1 VSCPTCAPRGQ
12 PRRAAPGTAR
22 CHRPRRERR
31 VPPALAV
38 RRTTQK
44 ARPTQYGAELALAGH
59 TRRASLRRDAAR
71 TGAAS
76 RAAERRWRAAA
87 RAAAQ
92 PRGRRS
98 AATRARGRRRQA
110 PGGQAAQGCCAAAAG
125 VRGRGLRVF
134 LIRAQGRREV
144 RASSCAV
151 LCAYRGAE
159 RGCAGG
165 CRWGT
170 WWWRR
175 TRSRGSCSR
184 SGALSQRIGRHVWG
198 SVAAAASMT
207 IAPLVSH
214 RARFWRDA
222 GTLS

>member
-1 VSCPTCAPRGQ
+1 MSCPTCAPRGQ

-71 TGAAS
+71 PGAAS
-76 RAAERRWRAAA
+76 RAAERRLRAAA

-125 VRGRGLRVF
+125 VRGRGLRVL

-159 RGCAGG
+159 R
-165 CRWGT
+165 
-170 WWWRR
+170 
-175 TRSRGSCSR
+175 S
-184 SGALSQRIGRHVWG
+184 SQVDAAGRHGCFGGHAAGAGAGAAVRCH
-198 SVAAAASMT
+198 SAAAATSRDSLLRPPSPS
-207 IAPLVSH
+207 APLVSH